1 MLMSKPWLEIT
12 KQQELP
18 AVTPED
24 LIFLFICSLGE
35 EWKSFYKFILSGKI
49 SKQIEYSHSTGILYE
64 ADGYISFS
72 VRQNYS
78 LAIPCSIL
86 LWRNSVRDR
95 LLLFMSMQNQCYFFR
110 GACAKW
116 SIKLFYLQSLWSLL
130 IPLYTHPCMPFLMLE
145 YVKINKEILW
155 TI

>member
-35 EWKSFYKFILSGKI
+35 EWKSFYKVAL
-49 SKQIEYSHSTGILYE
+49 SHSTGILYE

-78 LAIPCSIL
+78 LEIPCSIL

-116 SIKLFYLQSLWSLL
+116 SIKLIYLQSLWSLL

-155 TI
+155 TIQISGRM

>member
-1 MLMSKPWLEIT
+1 MLMSKPWLGIT
-12 KQQELP
+12 KQQEVP

-35 EWKSFYKFILSGKI
+35 EWKSFYKFVLSGKI

-78 LAIPCSIL
+78 LEIPCSIL
-86 LWRNSVRDR
+86 LWRNSVRDS
-95 LLLFMSMQNQCYFFR
+95 LLLFMFMQNQCYFFR
-110 GACAKW
+110 GACARW
-116 SIKLFYLQSLWSLL
+116 SIKLIYPQSLWSLL
-130 IPLYTHPCMPFLMLE
+130 IPYTLIPVCLFYTLGNAW
-145 YVKINKEILW
+145 IR
-155 TI
+155 